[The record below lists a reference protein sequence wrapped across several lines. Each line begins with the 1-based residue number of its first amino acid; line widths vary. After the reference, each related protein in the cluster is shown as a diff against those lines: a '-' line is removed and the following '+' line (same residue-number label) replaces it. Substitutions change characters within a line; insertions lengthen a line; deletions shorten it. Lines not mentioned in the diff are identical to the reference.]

1 VLIHCK
7 SHKCRLL
14 KSYQIITTYQQEEKS
29 KRKELLILNYSQNMN
44 CIAMNRR
51 RGLRYNKQNYDSG
64 HTITNRMQWGWHA
77 GGRWTSNRRC
87 EKTPP
92 PLCMHFHVRRRCL
105 SVSHSGRSWR
115 SVFDARLGASLA
127 NTGNQPWAISAA
139 RSGRGSRQRDCALKQ
154 VRVRGENK
162 EVSDNYKG
170 TRGESKQKNHGE
182 SQTNDV

>member
-1 VLIHCK
+1 MYYNYIILHRLRVFVQNLVLIHCK

-77 GGRWTSNRRC
+77 GGR
-87 EKTPP
+87 
-92 PLCMHFHVRRRCL
+92 
-105 SVSHSGRSWR
+105 
-115 SVFDARLGASLA
+115 
-127 NTGNQPWAISAA
+127 
-139 RSGRGSRQRDCALKQ
+139 
-154 VRVRGENK
+154 
-162 EVSDNYKG
+162 
-170 TRGESKQKNHGE
+170 
-182 SQTNDV
+182 